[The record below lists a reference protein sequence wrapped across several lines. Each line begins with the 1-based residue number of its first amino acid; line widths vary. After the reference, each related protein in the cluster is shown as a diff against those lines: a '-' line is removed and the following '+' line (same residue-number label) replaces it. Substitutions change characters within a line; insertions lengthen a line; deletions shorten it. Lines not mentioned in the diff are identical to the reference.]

1 MARPNPLNSLAAPL
15 KQAIAGEIV
24 RIFND
29 PSKNERPVQRRPDGL
44 FGPRSV
50 TWRVHGDVVGMLV
63 GGMTSLLLQML
74 HPPVLAGVW
83 DHSRFRDDMDGRL
96 RRTARFVAL
105 TTYGGREEAEEAI
118 ARVRRIHGYVEGV
131 LPDGTPYRA
140 NDPALL
146 HWVHVTEC
154 WSFLEAY
161 VRYVEP
167 GMPMREQDRYFAE
180 MAVVGSGLGADP
192 LPMTKREA
200 VAMLREAR
208 PLLRFDQR
216 TRAIQRLLLQQ
227 KPVTPAAGPLQ
238 ALLREAA
245 VDMLPPW
252 ARRMHGL
259 EAPLLSLPLVRAGTF
274 GAART
279 LRWAF
284 S

>member
-1 MARPNPLNSLAAPL
+1 MALTPFAPL
-15 KQAIAGEIV
+15 KQALAAEVV

-29 PSKNERPVQRRPDGL
+29 PAKGERPVQRRPDGL

-50 TWRVHGDVVGMLV
+50 VWRVHGDVVSMLV
-63 GGMTSLLLQML
+63 GGTASLLLQML

-105 TTYGGREEAEEAI
+105 TTYGGREEAEAAI
-118 ARVRRIHGYVEGV
+118 ARVRRIHGFVEGR
-131 LPDGTPYRA
+131 LPDGTPYSA

-154 WSFLEAY
+154 WSFLRAY
-161 VRYVEP
+161 VRYADP
-167 GMPMREQDRYFAE
+167 AMPPRERDRYFIE
-180 MAVVGSGLGADP
+180 MAEVGRRLGAEGLP
-192 LPMTKREA
+192 LSLREA
-200 VAMLREAR
+200 EAQMRAAR
-208 PLLRFDQR
+208 PLLRFDGR
-216 TRAIQRLLLQQ
+216 TRAIQRLLLDQ

-238 ALLREAA
+238 ALVRRAGIDL
-245 VDMLPPW
+245 LPPW

-259 EAPLLSLPLVRAGTF
+259 GAPPLLALPLLRGATF